1 MRRCPKIDKYEVC
14 HSALITTFIN
24 WISFDFGKFVSGS
37 LLPGVWNLGATL
49 IEAWRRRWWRVW
61 LSGAANSGIRCCYL
75 AAKTTGNISIKC
87 LFEGVGGHSCSDLS
101 HSHLKNLISFE
112 NCPHCSQEKISQAN
126 TTPRSET
133 QVFLELEE
141 AQAEIVG
148 PAEIFLRLWLVVVV
162 VVVLVVV
169 VLGVVWQFGLPR
181 TS

>member
-14 HSALITTFIN
+14 HSTLITTFIN

-37 LLPGVWNLGATL
+37 LLPGFWNLGATH
-49 IEAWRRRWWRVW
+49 IKAWRRRWRRVW
-61 LSGAANSGIRCCYL
+61 LSGATNSGSRCCYL

-87 LFEGVGGHSCSDLS
+87 LFEGVRGHSCSDLS
-101 HSHLKNLISFE
+101 HSHLKNVISFE
-112 NCPHCSQEKISQAN
+112 NWPHCSQAN

-169 VLGVVWQFGLPR
+169 VLGVVWQFGLPK